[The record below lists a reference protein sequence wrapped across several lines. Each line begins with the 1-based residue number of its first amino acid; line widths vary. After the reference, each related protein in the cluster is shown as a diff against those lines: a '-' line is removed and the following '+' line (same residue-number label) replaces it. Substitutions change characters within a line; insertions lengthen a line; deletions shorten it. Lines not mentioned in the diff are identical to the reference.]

1 MKNSIRFLA
10 SLSLAIVCAVIA
22 GAQTNRGGI
31 SGTVTDSTG
40 GVIPSAK
47 VVITNVGTNQ
57 QINPAATAWPAI
69 CSACP
74 TRWRRDRCSSL
85 AAGISNPY
93 DKKNVEKMSEYS
105 ANKAELT
112 KVVLESYDFALC
124 ALPMLIDIREPAP

>member
-10 SLSLAIVCAVIA
+10 SLSLAIVCAVIV

-57 QINPAATAWPAI
+57 QIKPAATAWPAI
-69 CSACP
+69 CLACP
-74 TRWRRDRCSSL
+74 TRWRRARCSSL
-85 AAGISNPY
+85 TTSAGTAARPSCRTIG
-93 DKKNVEKMSEYS
+93 
-105 ANKAELT
+105 
-112 KVVLESYDFALC
+112 
-124 ALPMLIDIREPAP
+124 R